1 VVHIIVPI
9 YKEMPSEDDL
19 VSIHQLFKIL
29 GSHKI
34 TFIHPNNLNL
44 KNYHHFPAFFKGFED
59 SYFESI
65 FGYNQL
71 MLSLDFYQNFSEKY
85 LLIYQTDCFVFKDDL
100 LNWCEKD
107 FDYIGAPWIR
117 SWEKIPSIKLFS
129 DRGIATIKRI
139 FNFRGNG
146 ATQKNKSLL
155 YNEVGNGGL
164 SLRKREK
171 FIEVLEQLPKV
182 VEVYLNPKNSGDFYA
197 EDVFFS
203 IEPKRNNIKFTK
215 PNYKIAAK
223 FAIENKQ
230 QKALKIIGEDLPF
243 GCHRWNKEKTF
254 WKPYFLKFGYSI

>member
-1 VVHIIVPI
+1 MVHIIVPI
-9 YKEMPSEDDL
+9 YKEIPSEDDL
-19 VSIHQLFKIL
+19 VAINQLFKIL

-34 TFIHPNNLNL
+34 TFIHPNHLNL
-44 KNYHHFPAFFKGFED
+44 KNYFQFSALFKDFENA
-59 SYFESI
+59 YFESI

-71 MLSLDFYQNFSEKY
+71 MLTIDFYKNFSEKY

-117 SWEKIPSIKLFS
+117 SQEKIPFFKLVF
-129 DRGIATIKRI
+129 DRGISNFKKY
-139 FNFRGNG
+139 FNFKGNG
-146 ATQKNKSLL
+146 ATQKDKSLL

-171 FIEVLEQLPKV
+171 FIEVLEKVPKV

-230 QKALKIIGEDLPF
+230 KKALEMIGGELPF
-243 GCHRWNKEKTF
+243 GCHRWNKEKVF
-254 WKPYFLKFGYSI
+254 WKSHFLKFGYSI